1 MRYAKMA
8 LLAFGLGLLLGLVV
22 IVAEIKALERFASGL
37 MALGIAAI
45 PFGIIA
51 DWWRSVRARLRKPKR
66 RAKAPVG
73 RALPAARRRRKAAPP
88 KR

>member
-1 MRYAKMA
+1 MRYTKLA
-8 LLAFGLGLLLGLVV
+8 LLAFGVGLLLGLVV

-45 PFGIIA
+45 PFGVVA
-51 DWWRSVRARLRKPKR
+51 DWWRAARAWLRKPKR
-66 RAKAPVG
+66 LAKAPVG

>member
-1 MRYAKMA
+1 MRYTKMA

-22 IVAEIKALERFASGL
+22 IAAELKALERFASGL

-51 DWWRSVRARLRKPKR
+51 DWWRAARARLRKPRR
-66 RAKAPVG
+66 RAKGPV
-73 RALPAARRRRKAAPP
+73 RRTFPAARRRRKAAAP

>member
-1 MRYAKMA
+1 MRYTKMA

-22 IVAEIKALERFASGL
+22 IAAEIKALERFASGL

-45 PFGIIA
+45 PFGILA
-51 DWWRSVRARLRKPKR
+51 DWRRAARARLHHPRR
-66 RAKAPVG
+66 RAKAPVR
-73 RALPAARRRRKAAPP
+73 RALPAARRRRKAARP

>member
-1 MRYAKMA
+1 MRYTKMA

-22 IVAEIKALERFASGL
+22 IAAEIKALQRFASGL

-45 PFGIIA
+45 PLGIIA
-51 DWWRSVRARLRKPKR
+51 DLRRAARARLRKPRR
-66 RAKAPVG
+66 RAKAPV
-73 RALPAARRRRKAAPP
+73 RRSFPAARRRRKAAPP

>member
-1 MRYAKMA
+1 MRYTKVA

-22 IVAEIKALERFASGL
+22 IAAEIKALERFASGL

-45 PFGIIA
+45 PFAIIA
-51 DWWRSVRARLRKPKR
+51 DLRRAARAWLRKPRR

>member
-1 MRYAKMA
+1 MA
-8 LLAFGLGLLLGLVV
+8 LLAFSLGLLLGLVV
-22 IVAEIKALERFASGL
+22 IAAEIKALQRFASGL

-45 PFGIIA
+45 PLGIIA
-51 DWWRSVRARLRKPKR
+51 DLHRAAGALLRKPKR

>member
-1 MRYAKMA
+1 MRYTKVA

-22 IVAEIKALERFASGL
+22 IAAEIKALERLASGL

-45 PFGIIA
+45 PFGVIG
-51 DWWRSVRARLRKPKR
+51 DWWRAARARLRKPRR
-66 RAKAPVG
+66 RAKAPV
-73 RALPAARRRRKAAPP
+73 RRTFPAARRRRKAAPP

>member
-51 DWWRSVRARLRKPKR
+51 DLRRAAEARLHHPRR

>member
-51 DWWRSVRARLRKPKR
+51 DWWCAARAWLHHPRR

>member
-45 PFGIIA
+45 PFGVVA
-51 DWWRSVRARLRKPKR
+51 DWWRAARAWLRKPKR
-66 RAKAPVG
+66 RTKAQVR
-73 RALPAARRRRKAAPP
+73 RALPAARHRRKAAPP

>member
-1 MRYAKMA
+1 MRYSKMA

-22 IVAEIKALERFASGL
+22 IAAEIKALERLASGL

-51 DWWRSVRARLRKPKR
+51 DWWRAARARLRKPRR
-66 RAKAPVG
+66 RAKAPV
-73 RALPAARRRRKAAPP
+73 RRSFPAARRRRKAAPP

>member
-1 MRYAKMA
+1 MRYTKMA
-8 LLAFGLGLLLGLVV
+8 LLAFGLGLVLGLVV
-22 IVAEIKALERFASGL
+22 IAAEIKALERFASGL

-45 PFGIIA
+45 PFAIIA
-51 DWWRSVRARLRKPKR
+51 DWWRAVRARFHNPRR

-73 RALPAARRRRKAAPP
+73 RTLPAARRRRKAAPP

>member
-1 MRYAKMA
+1 MRYTKMA

-22 IVAEIKALERFASGL
+22 IAAEIKALERFASGL

-51 DWWRSVRARLRKPKR
+51 DWWRAAEARLHPRR

-73 RALPAARRRRKAAPP
+73 RALPVARRRRKAARP

>member
-1 MRYAKMA
+1 
-8 LLAFGLGLLLGLVV
+8 
-22 IVAEIKALERFASGL
+22 

-45 PFGIIA
+45 PLGIIA
-51 DWWRSVRARLRKPKR
+51 DLRRAAEARLHHPRR

-73 RALPAARRRRKAAPP
+73 RALPAARHRRKAARP

>member
-1 MRYAKMA
+1 MRYTKMA

-22 IVAEIKALERFASGL
+22 IAAEIKALERFASGL

-45 PFGIIA
+45 PFGIAA
-51 DWWRSVRARLRKPKR
+51 DWRRAVSARLRKPKR
-66 RAKAPVG
+66 RAKPPV
-73 RALPAARRRRKAAPP
+73 RRTFPAARRRYKAAPP

>member
-1 MRYAKMA
+1 MRYTKMA

-22 IVAEIKALERFASGL
+22 IASEIKALQRFASGL

-45 PFGIIA
+45 PFAIIA
-51 DWWRSVRARLRKPKR
+51 DWWRAAGARHHPRR
-66 RAKAPVG
+66 RAKAPAG
-73 RALPAARRRRKAAPP
+73 RARPATRRRRKAARP